1 MENPYYYI
9 RKEHFN
15 LVIELA
21 NQAAQDY
28 RTKFEMST
36 QDSTD
41 LKHSVEM
48 LEMNR
53 KIFQITGENDDLEKT
68 KTLIESFQ
76 QKIAD
81 LESDDKKKK
90 RNNNRRFSLESPV

>member
-1 MENPYYYI
+1 
-9 RKEHFN
+9 
-15 LVIELA
+15 
-21 NQAAQDY
+21 
-28 RTKFEMST
+28 MST